1 MSIDTPTPVLDV
13 NGLTIALS
21 RHGRVVRNL
30 VENVSFTIPSKGI
43 LALVGE
49 SGSGKT
55 MIGRSILGLLPDAA
69 SIAAGNVDLAGE
81 SLIGLPPERMRHIRG
96 SRIGMVFQEPMV
108 SLNPSLRIG
117 FQMMEALRLHKRM
130 SVSEARELCLD
141 MLARVGIV
149 DPQGS
154 FDAYPAQFS
163 GGMRQ
168 RIMLASVLA
177 IRPTLLIADE
187 PTTAL
192 DAVIR
197 KQVMDLM
204 VDLTQEMSTAVLLI
218 SHDLGMVSQYADQ
231 VVVMQHGQMIEAG
244 SPDDI
249 LLNPQHDYTAA
260 LVGALP
266 SRLPGDRSESAKEP
280 LMEIRDLRIEY
291 PRKRRLFRKSP
302 PTRPAV
308 DAVSFDICR
317 GETLAVVGESGSGKT
332 TIGRALIRLLEKTSG
347 QVRFDGDDYDQFSA
361 ERLRWFRQST
371 QMVFQD
377 PYGSLDPR
385 MRLEELVA
393 ESLRL
398 QRSLPTQQ
406 RLERARAMLTEVG
419 LPGEFARRFAHEL
432 SGGQRQRVCIARAIV
447 GEPKFIVADEPVSA
461 LDVTIQSQ
469 VLALL
474 SRLQK
479 KYSFT
484 VMFISH
490 DLGVVEQIADRV
502 AVMFRG
508 YLVEIGSRDDIYDR
522 PHHPYTQK
530 LLAAT
535 PRLYR
540 RREGGYALMTPDLR
554 TMQAP
559 DNLEWFSPSDIP
571 GQMQM
576 VEVRQGHWVACR
588 PGQP

>member
-21 RHGRVVRNL
+21 RHGRVVRKL

-81 SLIGLPPERMRHIRG
+81 SLIGLPPQRMRHIRG

-266 SRLPGDRSESAKEP
+266 SRLPDDNSKSAKAP
-280 LMEIRDLRIEY
+280 LIEIRDLRIEY

-540 RREGGYALMTPDLR
+540 RDEGGYALMTPDLR
-554 TMQAP
+554 KMRTP
-559 DNLEWFSPSDIP
+559 DNLDWFSPSDMP
-571 GQMQM
+571 HQMRM
-576 VEVRQGHWVACR
+576 MEVGQGHWVACR
-588 PGQP
+588 PSLT